1 MLFQIW
7 HNLTKLRLKDFL
19 LPHFVLSIEGAQKES
34 RDCREQG
41 RMSTNRYLGV
51 NQSPMG
57 PEENPRRF
65 TSQWAIPRVEPQAE
79 SKPKK
84 KKRQINNIVLLFI
97 IYVVKQ
103 GKKLFSSEKGPSS

>member
-1 MLFQIW
+1 
-7 HNLTKLRLKDFL
+7 
-19 LPHFVLSIEGAQKES
+19 
-34 RDCREQG
+34 
-41 RMSTNRYLGV
+41 MSTNRYLGV
-51 NQSPMG
+51 NPTPMG

-97 IYVVKQ
+97 IYVIKQ
-103 GKKLFSSEKGPSS
+103 GKKPFSSEKSRSS